1 MVSGPA
7 GPLTRTAFRRDVRL
21 FLTGLVGFLI
31 LLILLLLLFLRVDLE
46 RTEKTIDHSEGT
58 IADVA
63 ADAVNA
69 TPAENLETQL
79 VFFRSRFGAVQA
91 VIARKGGAPIASGT
105 AALPYDEVTRVTRA
119 GVLTLRF
126 DGSER
131 AAARRRF
138 LLTAVIC
145 VAAVSFG
152 SVLLFSFLPRITRPI
167 EDMLEQARELG
178 GRGSGQDETAY
189 LIDTFRHSI
198 ATLKSQEEELKRLHE
213 LEKTR
218 ADDLERVTAAL
229 THSLTS
235 GLLAADAEGRLVDIN
250 AAGRE
255 ILGVGAAEAVA
266 GRTIDDVVP
275 LAAFSAAVGRAC
287 EERTPLSRIEIDD
300 VQPDGEAVIIGLTT
314 VPLRN
319 QSGAFLGFLALFTDL
334 TPIRS
339 LEARVQEM
347 TTLAQ
352 LGEISAGIAHELRNS
367 VTTILGYMKLARRGE
382 AEARL
387 QSAEKEAAA
396 LLEAIDRLVAFARPV
411 ELNAETVGLKE
422 LIAEQAERLA
432 EQAPGVALRIAG
444 PELFIDGDRV
454 LLARAFENL
463 LRNAFDAVR
472 AKGGGSVSVTLSDE
486 PRAVTIADDGVGFD
500 PAETARL
507 FLPFHSNKPN
517 GFGMGLPLAKK
528 IVLLHGGTLRL
539 QGQPDKG
546 ATATIELGAA
556 GQAADVLR

>member
-1 MVSGPA
+1 
-7 GPLTRTAFRRDVRL
+7 VRL

-46 RTEKTIDHSEGT
+46 RTEKTIDRSEAT
-58 IADVA
+58 IADIA

-69 TPAENLETQL
+69 TPPANLETQL
-79 VFFRSRFGAVQA
+79 VFIRSRFGVVQA
-91 VIARKGGAPIASGT
+91 AIARKGDGQIASG
-105 AALPYDEVTRVTRA
+105 AAAEPYDEAVRVTRA
-119 GVLTLRF
+119 GTLTLRF

-138 LLTAVIC
+138 LLTAIIC

-152 SVLLFSFLPRITRPI
+152 SVLLFSFMPRITRPI

-178 GRGSGQDETAY
+178 EGRSDQDEAAY
-189 LIDTFRHSI
+189 LIETFRNSI

-213 LEKTR
+213 REKTR

-235 GLLAADAEGRLVDIN
+235 GLLAADANGRIVDIN

-255 ILGVGAAEAVA
+255 ILRVGAALPVA
-266 GRTIDDVVP
+266 GRSIDEVVP
-275 LAAFSAAVGRAC
+275 LAAFAAAMRGAC
-287 EERTPLSRIEIDD
+287 EDRTPLSRVEISDR
-300 VQPDGEAVIIGLTT
+300 QPGGEEIVIGLTT

-319 QSGAFLGFLALFTDL
+319 ESGTFLGFLALFTDL

-387 QSAEKEAAA
+387 QSAEKEAAL

-411 ELNAETVGLKE
+411 ELDAEPVDLKE
-422 LIAEQAERLA
+422 LIAEQAGRLA
-432 EQAPGVALRIAG
+432 EQAPEVALRIAG
-444 PELFIDGDRV
+444 PALSIDGDRV

-472 AKGGGSVSVTLSDE
+472 AKGGGSVTVTLSGA
-486 PRAVTIADDGVGFD
+486 PATVTIADDGVGFD
-500 PAETARL
+500 PAETPRL

-539 QGQPDKG
+539 QGQPEKG
-546 ATATIELGAA
+546 AVATIEFGAA
-556 GQAADVLR
+556 A

>member
-1 MVSGPA
+1 MVSVA
-7 GPLTRTAFRRDVRL
+7 SGPLTRTAFRRDVRL
-21 FLTGLVGFLI
+21 FLSGLVGFLI
-31 LLILLLLLFLRVDLE
+31 LLILLLLLFLRVDLD
-46 RTEKTIDHSEGT
+46 RTEKTIDHSEAI

-63 ADAVNA
+63 ADAVNG
-69 TPAENLETQL
+69 TPAANLPTQL
-79 VFFRSRFGAVQA
+79 VFFRSRFGVVHAA
-91 VIARKGGAPIASGT
+91 IDGKGGRIESGDAAAPV
-105 AALPYDEVTRVTRA
+105 DEVTRVTRA
-119 GVLTLRF
+119 GRLTLHF

-138 LLTAVIC
+138 LLTAIIC

-152 SVLLFSFLPRITRPI
+152 TVLLFSYLPRITRPI

-178 GRGSGQDETAY
+178 GRAGDQDETAY
-189 LIDTFRHSI
+189 LIETFRSSI
-198 ATLKSQEEELKRLHE
+198 ATLKAQEEELKRLHE
-213 LEKTR
+213 IEKTR

-229 THSLTS
+229 TRSLTS
-235 GLLAADAEGRLVDIN
+235 GLLAADANGNLVDVN

-255 ILGVGAAEAVA
+255 ILGVDPGLAVA
-266 GRTIDDVVP
+266 GRAVEDVVP
-275 LAAFSAAVGRAC
+275 LLAVSAALRRGFAA
-287 EERTPLSRIEIDD
+287 RTPLSRVEIEDARPNGD
-300 VQPDGEAVIIGLTT
+300 SVAIGLTT

-319 QSGAFLGFLALFTDL
+319 EGGTFLGYLALFTDL

-367 VTTILGYMKLARRGE
+367 VNTILGYMKLARRGD

-387 QSAEKEAAA
+387 QSAEKEASL

-411 ELNAETVGLKE
+411 QLEAESVDLKQ
-422 LIAEQAERLA
+422 LIGEQGERLA
-432 EQAPGVALRIAG
+432 EHAPEVRFRVDG
-444 PELFIDGDRV
+444 PPLFIDGDRV

-472 AKGGGSVSVTLSDE
+472 AKGGGSVAVTLAAA
-486 PRAVTIADDGVGFD
+486 PPTVTIADDGVGFD

-507 FLPFHSNKPN
+507 FLPFHSNKAN

-546 ATATIELGAA
+546 AVATIEFGAA
-556 GQAADVLR
+556 A